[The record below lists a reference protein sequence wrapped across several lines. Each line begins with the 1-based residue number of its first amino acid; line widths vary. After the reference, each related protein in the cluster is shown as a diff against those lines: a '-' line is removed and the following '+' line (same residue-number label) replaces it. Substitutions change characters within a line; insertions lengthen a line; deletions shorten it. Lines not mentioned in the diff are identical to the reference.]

1 MDYTA
6 YHPIHGQQLRSK
18 IMTKYKVMIRG
29 TVTKTIEV
37 EANDAAEAEENAN
50 EMFNLSY
57 DGRDEQ
63 YEQDSIN
70 TEEVVL

>member
-1 MDYTA
+1 
-6 YHPIHGQQLRSK
+6 
-18 IMTKYKVMIRG
+18 MTKYKVMIRG

-57 DGRDEQ
+57 DGRDER
-63 YEQDSIN
+63 YEQDSIH

>member
-1 MDYTA
+1 
-6 YHPIHGQQLRSK
+6 
-18 IMTKYKVMIRG
+18 MTKYKVMIRG

-70 TEEVVL
+70 TEEVL

>member
-1 MDYTA
+1 MA
-6 YHPIHGQQLRSK
+6 
-18 IMTKYKVMIRG
+18 KYKVMIRG

-37 EANDAAEAEENAN
+37 EANDAAEAEEEAH

>member
-1 MDYTA
+1 MA
-6 YHPIHGQQLRSK
+6 
-18 IMTKYKVMIRG
+18 KYKVMIRG

-63 YEQDSIN
+63 YEQDSIH
-70 TEEVVL
+70 TEEGENE

>member
-1 MDYTA
+1 MA
-6 YHPIHGQQLRSK
+6 
-18 IMTKYKVMIRG
+18 KYKVMIRG

-57 DGRDEQ
+57 DGRDER
-63 YEQDSIN
+63 YEQDSIH

>member
-1 MDYTA
+1 MRTG
-6 YHPIHGQQLRSK
+6 ITTIKRGSL
-18 IMTKYKVMIRG
+18 MTKYKVMIRG

-50 EMFNLSY
+50 EMFNLSC

>member
-1 MDYTA
+1 
-6 YHPIHGQQLRSK
+6 
-18 IMTKYKVMIRG
+18 MTKYKVIIRG

-37 EANDAAEAEENAN
+37 EAPDAAEAEENAN
-50 EMFNLSY
+50 EMFNLTY

-63 YEQDSIN
+63 YEQDSIS

>member
-1 MDYTA
+1 
-6 YHPIHGQQLRSK
+6 
-18 IMTKYKVMIRG
+18 MTKYKVMIRG

>member
-1 MDYTA
+1 MA
-6 YHPIHGQQLRSK
+6 
-18 IMTKYKVMIRG
+18 KYKVMIRG

-50 EMFNLSY
+50 EMFNLCY

>member
-1 MDYTA
+1 MRTG
-6 YHPIHGQQLRSK
+6 ITTIKRGSL
-18 IMTKYKVMIRG
+18 MTKYKVMIRG

>member
-1 MDYTA
+1 
-6 YHPIHGQQLRSK
+6 
-18 IMTKYKVMIRG
+18 MTKYKVMIRG

-63 YEQDSIN
+63 YEQDSIS

>member
-1 MDYTA
+1 
-6 YHPIHGQQLRSK
+6 
-18 IMTKYKVMIRG
+18 MTKYKVMIRG

-37 EANDAAEAEENAN
+37 EAPDAAEAEENAN

-63 YEQDSIN
+63 YEQDSIS

>member
-1 MDYTA
+1 MMA
-6 YHPIHGQQLRSK
+6 
-18 IMTKYKVMIRG
+18 KYKVMIRG

>member
-1 MDYTA
+1 MA
-6 YHPIHGQQLRSK
+6 
-18 IMTKYKVMIRG
+18 KYKVMIRG

-50 EMFNLSY
+50 EMFNLSC
-57 DGRDEQ
+57 DGRDER
-63 YEQDSIN
+63 YEQDSIH

>member
-1 MDYTA
+1 
-6 YHPIHGQQLRSK
+6 
-18 IMTKYKVMIRG
+18 MTKYKVMIRG

-50 EMFNLSY
+50 EMFNFCY
-57 DGRDEQ
+57 DANYEK

-70 TEEVVL
+70 VEEVVL